1 MGRGRQSAHGDGASI
16 SGRML
21 SKERELD
28 LSVFIHAREWVPAGL
43 KTMAIWSSSKRTLL
57 AFGGSIETR

>member
-1 MGRGRQSAHGDGASI
+1 
-16 SGRML
+16 ML

-28 LSVFIHAREWVPAGL
+28 LSVFIHARECVPAGL
-43 KTMAIWSSSKRTLL
+43 KTMAIWSSSKRMLL